1 MEDKKELD
9 GYEFEKNLLKIGQPK
24 FYGNV
29 ECDGGVC
36 RLVRPVESGTEESE
50 E

>member
-1 MEDKKELD
+1 MENKKELD

-29 ECDGGVC
+29 ECDGDLC
-36 RLVRPVESGTEESE
+36 RLVPTEPEPEESDT
-50 E
+50 